1 MNLRPPT
8 EDDLAEIAALF
19 NAVSQE
25 FYGLDGASEQLLRTW
40 FTSPTTDVERNLRL
54 AVADGTIVGYADVD
68 PRSSNPT
75 RCWAEVAIRRTAD
88 FDATAATLLEWVEAR
103 SLKEPEPALLRT
115 SVLQPDEQMR
125 RALSEHGYSLIRHSY
140 TMEIDLGDTIAAP
153 AWPEGIRVRTIRDG
167 EARAVWDVHEET
179 FADTWEYPGVSF
191 EEWKHW
197 MLDGPMFAP
206 DLWFLALA
214 GDEIAGICLC
224 RVSDRE
230 PDLGWVQ
237 ILGVR
242 RPWRRQGLGRAS
254 LQHAFSEFAARGFGR
269 VGLGVDAASLTG
281 ADRLYESAGMRVVRR
296 RDLYEKLL

>member
-88 FDATAATLLEWVEAR
+88 FDATAAALLEWVEAR

-140 TMEIDLGDTIAAP
+140 T
-153 AWPEGIRVRTIRDG
+153 
-167 EARAVWDVHEET
+167 VWDVHEET